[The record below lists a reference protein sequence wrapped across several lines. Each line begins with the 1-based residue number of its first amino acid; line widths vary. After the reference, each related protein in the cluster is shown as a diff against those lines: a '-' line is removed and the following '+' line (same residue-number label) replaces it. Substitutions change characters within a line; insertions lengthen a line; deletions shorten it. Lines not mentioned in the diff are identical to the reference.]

1 MENVTDRARFEVAER
16 LGSKFQVLIDGE
28 ESQYQSRKKED
39 QEIYHKHGI
48 SEPLAL
54 GGAVVLGTV
63 GGIVGGY
70 LANEW
75 IRGLFR

>member
-1 MENVTDRARFEVAER
+1 MENVTDRERFKVAER
-16 LGSKFQVLIDGE
+16 LGNKFQVLIDGE

-39 QEIYHKHGI
+39 QEIYHKHAI